1 MSRIVGIDLGTT
13 NSVVAVMEGDHAVVI
28 PAREGSHTVPSIVAF
43 SRRGERLVGSLAK
56 RQAAT
61 NPEGT
66 FYAIK
71 RLIGR
76 KRADQEVDQAARLA
90 PYHIVSA
97 PNGDAAVQF
106 GDRVLS
112 PQEVSAAVLQHLRE
126 TAEEYLGEKIED
138 AVIT

>member
-1 MSRIVGIDLGTT
+1 MGRIVGIDLGTT
-13 NSVVAVMEGDHAVVI
+13 NSVVAIMDTGGPVVI
-28 PAREGSHTVPSIVAF
+28 PSREGSHTVPSIVAF

-76 KRADQEVDQAARLA
+76 KRADPQVEEAARHM
-90 PYHIVSA
+90 PYRIVA
-97 PNGDAAVQF
+97 AANGDAHVQL
-106 GDRVLS
+106 GDQLQPAGDLGRRARAPARDRARV
-112 PQEVSAAVLQHLRE
+112 PRRAR
-126 TAEEYLGEKIED
+126 G
-138 AVIT
+138 